1 MIRCRRVERE
11 RIVRGARWAR
21 RQPAAVAGACPSRRP
36 PAAHMSK
43 CYIIT
48 MQEGREGNSHP
59 GAKGRAKVAMM
70 CGTMGLLAVA
80 GSSATLRM
88 HSAIATRR
96 ESLPLRSESHILEN
110 RLPSMVKRASRPFLY
125 AEKLRNTPARWSVGK
140 SFLGSRSQSSGA
152 SSTSTTTACRTCHVT
167 RGSAETKGPTRE
179 LYIFKIFTKQPD
191 EL

>member
-1 MIRCRRVERE
+1 
-11 RIVRGARWAR
+11 
-21 RQPAAVAGACPSRRP
+21 
-36 PAAHMSK
+36 
-43 CYIIT
+43 

-70 CGTMGLLAVA
+70 CGMMGLLAVA

-96 ESLPLRSESHILEN
+96 DSLPLRSESHILEN

-140 SFLGSRSQSSGA
+140 SFLGNRSQSSGA
-152 SSTSTTTACRTCHVT
+152 SSTSTTTACRACHVT
-167 RGSAETKGPTRE
+167 HGSADTKDRRGDFTFSRSSQNNRTSSDLQQHATSMRTRRSHA
-179 LYIFKIFTKQPD
+179 L
-191 EL
+191 